1 MRQKP
6 EISIGSQPPKIALEY
21 VFDAPSRRVFDAWT
35 KAEHVKCWY
44 RPGGAAVC
52 ECDIDLR
59 VNGKWRVVLRGAD
72 GKEQGLGGEYREVDA
87 PDRLVQT
94 FRYDGAPQAE
104 VVETLT
110 FAERDGKTVLTS
122 TILHKSPEDLDWHV
136 GAGLEAAAADI
147 LARLADHLQ
156 SPETGAAQPS
166 AAEADAKQKP
176 KAKPISMGRIAAGV
190 AVVLALAGGVLYWS
204 LRDSPSNLEA
214 AAVVKQVPAPR
225 MIDATGVIEAAAATP
240 IRAKASGVVES
251 VSCEMG
257 AAVTVG
263 RVCAKLDPQ
272 PLQSAVDRAK
282 AALDAAVA
290 KLTREEAAVA
300 EAQAKLDSDQN
311 SPKRKA
317 SARKA
322 LEASRAALQRAEG
335 RRTIAESEVERARTA
350 LQDAEA
356 DLTAS
361 EIVSPVEGVVAFRD
375 IEPGR
380 IVSEKDERDLFRIV
394 ADPPF
399 VQVHV
404 EPKGKEVDE
413 IAVGDKVSFT
423 VEEIPERVFEGHVGE
438 IDRGAVTEEG
448 ATPDRIVVDA
458 PNPDLSLKSGMK
470 AQLKITPARQGEAQ
484 GS

>member
-44 RPGGAAVC
+44 RPGGAVVC

-110 FAERDGKTVLTS
+110 FVEKDGKTVLTS

-166 AAEADAKQKP
+166 VAETDAKRKP
-176 KAKPISMGRIAAGV
+176 KATPKSMVRIAAGV
-190 AVVLALAGGVLYWS
+190 AVLALAGGALYWA

-225 MIDATGVIEAAAATP
+225 VIDATGVIEAAAATP

-263 RVCAKLDPQ
+263 TVCAKLDPQ

-282 AALDAAVA
+282 TALDAAVA
-290 KLTREEAAVA
+290 KLAQDEAAVA
-300 EAQAKLDSDQN
+300 EAQAKLGRDQD

-335 RRTIAESEVERARTA
+335 RRKSAESEADRARAA
-350 LQDAEA
+350 LQAAEA

-361 EIVSPVEGVVAFRD
+361 EIVSPVDGVVAFRD
-375 IEPGR
+375 IEPGGA
-380 IVSEKDERDLFRIV
+380 VSERNERDLFRIV

-404 EPKGKEVDE
+404 APKGKEVDE

-423 VEEIPERVFEGHVGE
+423 IEEIPDRVFEGHVGE
-438 IDRGAVTEEG
+438 IERGAVMEEG

-458 PNPDLSLKSGMK
+458 PNPGLSLKSGMK